1 MIVRLRV
8 DDLMVHFTLFTMNGR
23 SGRANTYFFN
33 VSQVKVN
40 EILQFIWHPTLP
52 VQPDLSPCKRAQ
64 DLVAR
69 QRFLMRTRETAHQ
82 PGEDFIQLR
91 EGHTRGT
98 TKSLSLENAF

>member
-52 VQPDLSPCKRAQ
+52 VQSDLSPCKRAQ
-64 DLVAR
+64 DFIAR

-82 PGEDFIQLR
+82 PGEDFIQLW